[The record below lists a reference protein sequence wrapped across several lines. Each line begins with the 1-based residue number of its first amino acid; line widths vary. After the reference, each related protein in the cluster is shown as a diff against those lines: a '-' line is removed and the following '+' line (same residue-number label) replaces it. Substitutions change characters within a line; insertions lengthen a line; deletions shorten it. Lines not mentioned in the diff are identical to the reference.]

1 MTRLIDA
8 DALMDKISSETIF
21 IKDGLWVSK
30 IIADAPTIEPSGE
43 KHQLSEET
51 STTKVD
57 TSTNTSTDLISRAEA
72 IEAIQ
77 NAYCKPCKE
86 RGDDYNEVRCRACA
100 FDDAIIQIDALPSA
114 EPKRGE
120 WIPVDE
126 RLPEDGQGV
135 LVTVD
140 ANKWNIEVGSCIYS
154 GGTFH
159 SKLYDLDVIAWQPLP
174 TPYNGA
180 EGKRK

>member
-1 MTRLIDA
+1 MEYYET
-8 DALMDKISSETIF
+8 KIEYLE
-21 IKDGLWVSK
+21 GEL
-30 IIADAPTIEPSGE
+30 E
-43 KHQLSEET
+43 KHQPRVGT
-51 STTKVD
+51 S
-57 TSTNTSTDLISRAEA
+57 DLISRAEA
-72 IEAIQ
+72 RTTLQRYYYSLPKPTEDYDKGHLYGVGTAINILDIEV
-77 NAYCKPCKE
+77 PS
-86 RGDDYNEVRCRACA
+86 V
-100 FDDAIIQIDALPSA
+100 SA

-174 TPYNGA
+174 TPYKIGVS
-180 EGKRK
+180 E